1 MNSPLDDAQLGSCV
15 HCGLCLD
22 ACPTY
27 LETGNEAESPRG
39 RIHLMRALA
48 DHRLA
53 AEAPLRGHLDSCLG
67 CRACEA
73 ACPSG
78 VPYGALIE
86 ATRPLLE
93 AARPA
98 PARFARRVLGR
109 LLANRTLRE
118 LGWAVVGRAAGR
130 SFVDRLARRTGS
142 LALARLAALDPGPRP
157 RLPDVFE
164 PPGEARG
171 TALLL
176 TGCVSDTAFRAT
188 TQLAGR
194 LLALAGVRVIVP
206 AHQGCCGALALH
218 LGDTRAAEQHL
229 ATLLETTAGHPAD
242 WIVPMAAGCGA
253 HLQHADHHLP
263 QSATA
268 ATAARRV
275 IDPLALLAQLGLPAP
290 RHRIAARVAVHDPC
304 HLVHAQGVA
313 TEIRRLLATI
323 PGMTLVPLSE
333 SEVCCGSAGTYNL
346 TEPALARRLLAR
358 KLGHVAASGATSV
371 AAANPGCLLQIR
383 SGAIGDDLPVEVIHP
398 LELLGRAHGI

>member
-1 MNSPLDDAQLGSCV
+1 MNSPLDDTQLGSCV

-27 LETGNEAESPRG
+27 LETGNEAASPRG

-48 DHRLA
+48 DRRLSA
-53 AEAPLRGHLDSCLG
+53 YAPVRNHLDSCLG

-98 PARFARRVLGR
+98 PARFTRRTLGR
-109 LLANRTLRE
+109 LLSSRTPRE

-130 SFVDRLARRTGS
+130 GFVDRLARRTGS

-164 PPGEARG
+164 PPGEVRG
-171 TALLL
+171 SAILL

-188 TQLAGR
+188 TRYAGR
-194 LLALAGVRVIVP
+194 LLALGGIRVTVP
-206 AHQGCCGALALH
+206 NHQGCCGALALH
-218 LGDTRAAEQHL
+218 LGDDRAAEHHL
-229 ATLLETTAGHPAD
+229 AALLSATAGPHAD
-242 WIVPMAAGCGA
+242 WIVPMAAGCSA
-253 HLQHADHHLP
+253 HLRHAGRHLP
-263 QSATA
+263 DNASAESF
-268 ATAARRV
+268 ARRV
-275 IDPLALLAQLGLPAP
+275 IDPLALLAQLSLPAP
-290 RHRIAARVAVHDPC
+290 RHSVVARVAVHDPC

-313 TEIRRLLATI
+313 AEVRRLLSTI
-323 PGMTLVPLSE
+323 PGVTLVPLSE

-346 TEPALARRLLAR
+346 TEGALARRLLAR
-358 KLGHVAASGATSV
+358 KLSHVAASGATII
-371 AAANPGCLLQIR
+371 AAPNPGCLLQIR
-383 SGAIGDDLPVEVIHP
+383 SGAIRDDLPVEVVHP